1 MKKYIPYLIA
11 ALIIGAIF
19 SFEGRSS
26 KQKLRDEIIKDLQW
40 QGWAPLRIYN
50 LKGEISS
57 DNAKIL
63 RDTAT
68 ITNGSGAV
76 IDISKVGFTAPP
88 AVQAIAVKNTAD
100 SMQVP
105 NVAIKSVTTSQV
117 VLNVT
122 EANVGAYVEVNGLGL
137 GLIKVMQAGASPIK
151 FVRTPTIIHLQ
162 CTGK

>member
-1 MKKYIPYLIA
+1 MKKYIIL
-11 ALIIGAIF
+11 ALLIGAF
-19 SFEGRSS
+19 LAFNN
-26 KQKLRDEIIKDLQW
+26 K
-40 QGWAPLRIYN
+40 GWSPIRVFNRFTELSAD
-50 LKGEISS
+50 GS
-57 DNAKIL
+57 KIL

-68 ITNGSGAV
+68 ISNGSGAV
-76 IDISKVGFTAPP
+76 IDISSAGFTAPP